1 MKLAPLAASGQ
12 RGTEVGESEEQGEEG
27 RSRERVQQDRLLER
41 EARRESWLARLWR
54 NRRLAKGRPTPGNR
68 AAEPRNER

>member
-1 MKLAPLAASGQ
+1 MSESG
-12 RGTEVGESEEQGEEG
+12 EQSQDG
-27 RSRERVQQDRLLER
+27 RSRERVRQDRLLER

-68 AAEPRNER
+68 AAEPGKDE